1 MKILVTILFL
11 SLLSSPSWGLS
22 IHDLVYRQGVYYE
35 KFSDVP
41 FSGKSTGLWNSSIK
55 NGKMEGEWV
64 IFWPNGQLQT
74 RSNYKNGEWEGVYV
88 SYWGDGKLWGKGNYK
103 NGAEEGEWISYYDNG
118 QLSSKGSYKNGKREG
133 EWISL
138 RKTGELYKPHS
149 GTFKKGVKI
158 SD

>member
-41 FSGKSTGLWNSSIK
+41 FSGKSTGLWNGSIK
-55 NGKMEGEWV
+55 NGKM
-64 IFWPNGQLQT
+64 
-74 RSNYKNGEWEGVYV
+74 EGVYV